1 MNQKE
6 ALKRVMALV
15 EHEDR
20 KEVLFLLKRCRKH
33 LVKQWGEDDGFIQ
46 RLDTAIAQMEG
57 K

>member
-1 MNQKE
+1 MDENQ
-6 ALKRVMALV
+6 
-15 EHEDR
+15 

-46 RLDTAIAQMEG
+46 RLDVSIAQVEA